1 MKVYL
6 ESKLQVEMLIGNK
19 VGELEIFANEYWFV
33 KGSFIFL
40 HDKPGIPENDCSVCY
55 EIVRKCHVSDE
66 ITVFMVDD
74 YVSESA
80 MAIVVMTDKE
90 DKSWLEVAKQ

>member
-6 ESKLQVEMLIGNK
+6 ESKLQVESLIGNK
-19 VGELEIFANEYWFV
+19 VGELECFTKEYWFV
-33 KGSFIFL
+33 KDGFIFL
-40 HDKPGIPENDCSVCY
+40 HDKPGISENDCSLCY
-55 EIVRKCHVSDE
+55 EIIRKCHVSDE

-80 MAIVVMTDKE
+80 KAIVVMTNKE
-90 DKSWLEVAKQ
+90 DKL